1 MLGDKMRK
9 LQMKMQEFMKGRY
22 GPDLLSRDMSFL
34 SLGIIILNLFL
45 RNTILYVL
53 GLTLL
58 LLSYLRMFSKTFPK
72 RYNENRIYANIRN
85 NFTKRIKRIFNRIKD
100 FPKYKYF
107 KCPSCQK
114 QLRVPRGKKQIV
126 VTCPVCRTKFDAK
139 T

>member
-1 MLGDKMRK
+1 
-9 LQMKMQEFMKGRY
+9 MKIQQFMKGRY

-45 RNTILYVL
+45 RNSILYFI
-53 GLTLL
+53 GIALL
-58 LLSYLRMFSKTFPK
+58 ILSYFRMFSKSYPK

-85 NFTKRIKRIFNRIKD
+85 NFLKKMKRTFNRIKD
-100 FPKYKYF
+100 FPKYKYL
-107 KCPSCQK
+107 KCPNCQK
-114 QLRVPRGKKQIV
+114 QLRVPRRKKEIV